1 MNYEEKVKNLEE
13 IATKLEQ
20 DLPLEQALEL
30 YKQGVGLIKECLTD
44 LEEVKGTIS
53 KVKQDLDSYIEEK
66 IK

>member
-1 MNYEEKVKNLEE
+1 MNYEEKVKTLEE

-30 YKQGVGLIKECLTD
+30 YKQGVGLIKECLTG

>member
-1 MNYEEKVKNLEE
+1 MNYEEKVKTLEE

-30 YKQGVGLIKECLTD
+30 YKQGVGLIKECLTG
-44 LEEVKGTIS
+44 LEVVKGTIS